1 MTDRQATVPEPAE
14 FGWSDAFLLGDPR
27 MDAVHR
33 EFVDVVSRLLNC
45 TDAQMLACLDAFI
58 EHARS
63 HFGEE
68 DDWMRESG
76 FPPRD
81 CHIDEHA
88 AVLASA
94 EEVRAQVA
102 AGDHAIGRALAAEL
116 VHWFPGHADHL
127 DSALAHWKVKRSH
140 GGKPVVL
147 RRDIG
152 LRAESSAE
160 AGGSRDA

>member
-1 MTDRQATVPEPAE
+1 MNSNTPSDPAA
-14 FGWSDAFLLGDPR
+14 FGWTDAFLLGDPR

-33 EFVDVVSRLLNC
+33 EFVDVVAGLLNC
-45 TDAQMLACLDAFI
+45 ADAEMLERLDAFI
-58 EHARS
+58 VHARS

-68 DDWMRESG
+68 DQWMRESE

-102 AGDHAIGRALAAEL
+102 AGDFAIGRALAAEL
-116 VHWFPGHADHL
+116 VRWFPGHADHL

-140 GGKPVVL
+140 GGRPVVL
-147 RRDIG
+147 RRNIG
-152 LRAESSAE
+152 KTAE
-160 AGGSRDA
+160 